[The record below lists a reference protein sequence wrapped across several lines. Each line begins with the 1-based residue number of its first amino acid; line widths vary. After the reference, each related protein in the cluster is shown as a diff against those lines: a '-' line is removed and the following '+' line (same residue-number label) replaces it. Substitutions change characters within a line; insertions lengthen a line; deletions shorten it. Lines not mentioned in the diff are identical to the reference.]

1 MIREAIILAGGL
13 GTRLREAV
21 PDLPK
26 CMAPVA
32 GKPFLFYV
40 INQLRSQGIERF
52 IFALG
57 FRHEAIEKYLQESFP
72 TLSYTTVIELEP
84 LGTGGAILLAAEA
97 ATDRHV
103 VVTNGDTLFRA
114 DFQEAIKHHFEVESK
129 CTLMLKPM
137 QQIDRYGVVEK
148 DHQHRIVA
156 FHEKQYYESANINGG
171 LYILDL
177 DYFKENAVGQKFSF
191 EKDFL
196 EKFVGSSLYGIEKD
210 AYFIDIGIPIDFQK
224 AQFDLRKEILK
235 WKGVDHTWTL
245 FIDRDGV
252 INQQNEGGYIERWE
266 DFHFLAGVKEAF
278 SKLSGKFGRIIVVSN
293 QRGVGKGIMTEA
305 TLLDI
310 HSKMREEIVNAGG
323 RIDAILYCTSTDK
336 LHSCRKPNPGMAYQA
351 RSLFPDIDLNRTIMI
366 GNKMSDMHFA
376 DNAGLYGVFLAT
388 TNPETPFPHPAIDAR
403 FASLLEFAE
412 VL

>member
-57 FRHEAIEKYLQESFP
+57 FRHESIEAYLEESFP
-72 TLSYTTVIELEP
+72 TLSYTTVIEQEP

-97 ATDRHV
+97 AIDQHV

-114 DFQEAIKHHFEVESK
+114 ELEEAVDYHFHMQSK

-137 QQIDRYGVVEK
+137 QQIDRYGVVEW
-148 DHQHRIVA
+148 DDQQRILA
-156 FHEKQYYESANINGG
+156 FREKQYYDAANINGG

-177 DYFKENAVGQKFSF
+177 DYFRKNASGQKFSF

-196 EKFVGSSLYGIEKD
+196 EKFVGSSMYGIEKD
-210 AYFIDIGIPIDFQK
+210 AYFIDIGIPVDYQK
-224 AQFDLRKEILK
+224 AQFDLRKQILD
-235 WKGVDHTWTL
+235 WKSIDQSWTL
-245 FIDRDGV
+245 FVDRDGV
-252 INQQNEGGYIERWE
+252 INQQNEGGYIERWK
-266 DFHFLAGVKEAF
+266 DFLFLPGVKEAF
-278 SKLSGKFGRIIVVSN
+278 RKLSGKFGRIIVVSN
-293 QRGVGKGIMTEA
+293 QRGVGKGIMTEDM
-305 TLLDI
+305 LLEI
-310 HSKMREEIVNAGG
+310 HSKMKEEIEHAGG
-323 RIDAILYCTSTDK
+323 RIDEILYCTSTNN

-351 RSLFPDIDLNRTIMI
+351 TSLFPDIDLSKTIMI
-366 GNKMSDMHFA
+366 GNKLSDMYFA
-376 DNAGLYGVFLAT
+376 NNAGIYGVFLAT
-388 TNPETPFPHPAIDAR
+388 TNPEVPFPHPVIDAR
-403 FASLLEFAE
+403 FEKLIAFAE